1 MNKDYAEKLAYSQ
14 QESNISQQAG
24 IVNCE
29 ASRQKYWSELK
40 EHERIDRLRE
50 VIKRYEQR
58 LEIAEA
64 FIHSMMEHKHGPDGS
79 LVGPFNPHN
88 HMPQYAKASYPD
100 GRADTRGPDD
110 IYF

>member
-14 QESNISQQAG
+14 QENNIVGNSPMS
-24 IVNCE
+24 CE
-29 ASRQKYWSELK
+29 AQRKKYWSELK

-50 VIKRYEQR
+50 VLKRYEQR

-64 FIHSMMEHKHGPDGS
+64 FISSLAQHKHAPDGS
-79 LVGPFNPHN
+79 LTGPFNPHN
-88 HMPQYAKASYPD
+88 NMPQYAKASYPD